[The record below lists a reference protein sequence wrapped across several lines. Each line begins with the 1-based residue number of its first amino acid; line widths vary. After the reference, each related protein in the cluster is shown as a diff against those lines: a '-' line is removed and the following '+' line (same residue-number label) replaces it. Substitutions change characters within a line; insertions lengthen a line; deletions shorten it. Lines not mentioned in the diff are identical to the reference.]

1 MSNSIQE
8 GIAATRKRLVEFAE
22 TIKNRVENVIAAA
35 NNTITQLRT
44 RRDDLE
50 GIVNSKKKTIEEYQ
64 DELKRNRTNNEE
76 HITQLEK
83 DSQERKAALEQLVE
97 VNNLISQ
104 TERAISQLGADIL
117 LDEKRDFPK
126 AAVNMDEAKEN

>member
-1 MSNSIQE
+1 
-8 GIAATRKRLVEFAE
+8 
-22 TIKNRVENVIAAA
+22 
-35 NNTITQLRT
+35 
-44 RRDDLE
+44 LE